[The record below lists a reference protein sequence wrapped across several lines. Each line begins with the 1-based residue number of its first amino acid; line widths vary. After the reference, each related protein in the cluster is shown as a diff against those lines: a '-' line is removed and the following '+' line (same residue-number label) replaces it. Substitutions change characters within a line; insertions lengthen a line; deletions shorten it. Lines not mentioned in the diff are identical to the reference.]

1 MAQIQID
8 AANAPYRLLQAL

>member
-8 AANAPYRLLQAL
+8 AANVPYRLLQAL

>member
-8 AANAPYRLLQAL
+8 AANAPCRLLQAL